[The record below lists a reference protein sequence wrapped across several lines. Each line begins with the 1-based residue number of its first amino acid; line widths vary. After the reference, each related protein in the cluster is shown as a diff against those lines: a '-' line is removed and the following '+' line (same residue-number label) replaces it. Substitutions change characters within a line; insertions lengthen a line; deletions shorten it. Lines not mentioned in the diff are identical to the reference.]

1 VIGAGL
7 VPDWLVIGP
16 EVAPPV
22 ARRQAAL
29 YVRTTVADG
38 PATTAAEKILERLRV
53 AAEER
58 GLAVGEAYV
67 DRKAGKTF
75 PSLRRLVAAVEDGE
89 VEAVVA
95 TREEQIFP
103 TAFHLATFAGKLLAR
118 GVRVVLV
125 DTGFDSDDAVGR
137 SQFALAV
144 EWIDRVYRQR
154 ASVAGRIS
162 QALYPAQPTPVKAMI
177 NPAEVR
183 DLYHAGHSRFS
194 LQRELAARGCRASA
208 YSIDRVLT
216 SLRQAGE
223 LDPDRH
229 AKGRAAL
236 VAAGKRFQASTKWP
250 PLSDAE
256 LAEIVARNETA
267 LEAADRLAAA
277 GKEISPTVIDCRL
290 RRAWKAGRIPPR
302 PLEYLLSRG
311 VISGRRGGWGR
322 RKSCGVG
329 ARWRSGS
336 TGGGRRGPGRSP
348 RGSARSA
355 DWPLGRGWPEERF
368 PQGFQPQRLIR
379 TILST
384 CKCRKQRTSP
394 NHAVI
399 RGSQTANVGHSDP
412 PHPGRHPLTTG
423 TFCPTKR
430 RPWATGGLRKTPHP
444 HQEQAESGP
453 TRARCRALTSHSVL
467 PRREGR
473 SGGPETVDS
482 GLNAGRA
489 SAGNPCQ
496 TRRQRNQ
503 GPTATQKTPPA

>member
-311 VISGRRGGWGR
+311 VISGAAGGVGSQKIVRGGREVAIRKHRR
-322 RKSCGVG
+322 RKKGTWSESSRKRKERRLA
-329 ARWRSGS
+329 ARPWLARGEIS
-336 TGGGRRGPGRSP
+336 TGFST
-348 RGSARSA
+348 SA
-355 DWPLGRGWPEERF
+355 
-368 PQGFQPQRLIR
+368 
-379 TILST
+379 
-384 CKCRKQRTSP
+384 
-394 NHAVI
+394 
-399 RGSQTANVGHSDP
+399 SD
-412 PHPGRHPLTTG
+412 
-423 TFCPTKR
+423 KN
-430 RPWATGGLRKTPHP
+430 
-444 HQEQAESGP
+444 
-453 TRARCRALTSHSVL
+453 HSVNL
-467 PRREGR
+467 QMQ
-473 SGGPETVDS
+473 ETKDK
-482 GLNAGRA
+482 
-489 SAGNPCQ
+489 P
-496 TRRQRNQ
+496 
-503 GPTATQKTPPA
+503 